1 VEIFFK
7 ISDRGSSGGNKKL
20 RNVIIKLLKCSS
32 IYQPGQLIT
41 ILIEEQMFHEYG
53 FNFDGLDVWM
63 RG

>member
-41 ILIEEQMFHEYG
+41 ILIEEKMFRKA
-53 FNFDGLDVWM
+53 GLISIT
-63 RG
+63 